1 MKSTKFKLTFL
12 LAGLFLMLNGATTG
26 ASASGSAQDALT
38 PGQILDLS
46 ARTYASLSSYSDQG
60 QIVSAV
66 DGVTTVT
73 AFVTRLARPN
83 MFIFA
88 WQRSSATSYATD
100 LAGPEA
106 VYSFGMG
113 DFLEA
118 GNGPQDEQ
126 SPDIALDLASS
137 YTSGA
142 SVTIP
147 MIFFNLATRNELD
160 ESFGEI
166 RLPDAKVGAID
177 CYVLT
182 KTSQGRTKTLWIGRK
197 DFLIHQVQTVVSA
210 QAMQAAM
217 AKTTNESP
225 EVSTLLQ
232 QSVSTQTIARIVLGQ
247 AFSRSDFLPNIS
259 HFGSPYDE

>member
-1 MKSTKFKLTFL
+1 
-12 LAGLFLMLNGATTG
+12 
-26 ASASGSAQDALT
+26 
-38 PGQILDLS
+38 
-46 ARTYASLSSYSDQG
+46 
-60 QIVSAV
+60 
-66 DGVTTVT
+66 VTTT
-73 AFVTRLARPN
+73 TSFITRLARPN

-88 WQRSSATSYATD
+88 WQRSGTTSYATD
-100 LAGPEA
+100 LAAQAA
-106 VYSFGMG
+106 VYSLGMG

-118 GNGPQDEQ
+118 GNGPEDEQ

-142 SVTIP
+142 SVTVP
-147 MIFFNLATRNELD
+147 MIFFNLPIRNELD
-160 ESFGEI
+160 EAFGEI
-166 RLPDAKVGAID
+166 RLPDEKVETID

-217 AKTTNESP
+217 ARTTNESP

-232 QSVSTQTIARIVLGQ
+232 QSVSTQTIAKIVLGQ
-247 AFSRSDFLPNIS
+247 NVSRSDFLPNIS
-259 HFGSPYDE
+259 HFGSPYAE